1 MAIIKKLGR
10 TTPQRKAMIRSLVTQ
25 IIQHGK
31 VKTTLTRAKVAAG
44 EVDKLIALAVKE
56 CDNFEEV
63 TVKAKVAKKD
73 KDGKR
78 VKEDV
83 GGKKKTV
90 YEEVDKVI
98 KKDKPSRLNA
108 RRKMLSILYPV
119 STFTNPDKKKSK
131 TRVNLVDKLF
141 NEYAPKYKDRK
152 GGYTRIIKIGQ
163 RQGDQAMEVLW
174 TFV

>member
-25 IIQHGK
+25 MIQHGK

-56 CDNFEEV
+56 SDNFEEV

-83 GGKKKTV
+83 DGKKKTV

>member
-25 IIQHGK
+25 MIQHGK

>member
-25 IIQHGK
+25 MIQHGK
-31 VKTTLTRAKVAAG
+31 VKTTPTRAKVAAG

-56 CDNFEEV
+56 SDNFEEV

-83 GGKKKTV
+83 DGKKKTV

>member
-1 MAIIKKLGR
+1 
-10 TTPQRKAMIRSLVTQ
+10 MIRSLVTQ
-25 IIQHGK
+25 MIQHGK

-108 RRKMLSILYPV
+108 RRKMLSILLP
-119 STFTNPDKKKSK
+119 TAHPKTPDESDAIAIAL
-131 TRVNLVDKLF
+131 THANTSRFD
-141 NEYAPKYKDRK
+141 
-152 GGYTRIIKIGQ
+152 I
-163 RQGDQAMEVLW
+163 
-174 TFV
+174 

>member
-25 IIQHGK
+25 MIQHGK

-78 VKEDV
+78 IKEDV